1 MTPKTLKL
9 KKLAAALNVTEDEL
23 LNGPIAIGKPL
34 ILSPAFPLLHTV
46 RAAFTAYGVPLLA
59 ITFKSKSVYLF
70 DKLFQFKQFPRIQQV
85 YEDC

>member
-1 MTPKTLKL
+1 MDLVTAYLPALTKTEFAV
-9 KKLAAALNVTEDEL
+9 AAVALT
-23 LNGPIAIGKPL
+23 IAIGKPL
-34 ILSPAFPLLHTV
+34 KLSPAFPPLHTV